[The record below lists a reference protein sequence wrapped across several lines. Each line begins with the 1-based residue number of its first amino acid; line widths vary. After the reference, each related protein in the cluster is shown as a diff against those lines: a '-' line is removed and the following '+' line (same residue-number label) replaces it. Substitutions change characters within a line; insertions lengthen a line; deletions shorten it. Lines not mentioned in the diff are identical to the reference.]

1 MPKSSE
7 RILLGDIGATNA
19 RFALIEA
26 GDFSALEWMTDAD
39 YPQFLHAVEAFL
51 ERRGRPTLTAA
62 LLAVAGPVDDN
73 CCQLTNRPWL
83 IDGEDLRRSLGV
95 EWVRLVN
102 DFEATAWSLRH
113 LKPRDVHQLGAGQA
127 VAGAPLAVLG
137 PGTGLGV
144 SCYVPGP
151 AGGLVIASEGG
162 HATLPSTSARED
174 LVIERLRER
183 FGYVSGEHAVSGMGL
198 ENLYQAIAAI
208 ADVDVPERRAAG
220 ITKAALE
227 GTCPTSRTALELF
240 CAFLG
245 SIAGDVALT
254 FGARGGVYIAGG
266 ISPRIIDFLE
276 RSEFRARFEAKGR
289 SRSYVERIPTKV
301 IVHPDATFVGLQA
314 LIEQSRQPQR
324 L

>member
-1 MPKSSE
+1 MPKPSE

-19 RFALIEA
+19 RFALIED
-26 GDFSALEWMTDAD
+26 GECQALEWMTDAE
-39 YPQFLHAVEAFL
+39 YPQFLDAVLAFL
-51 ERRGRPTLTAA
+51 ERRDHPTLTAA
-62 LLAVAGPVDDN
+62 LLAVAGPVDN
-73 CCQLTNRPWL
+73 NRCQLTNRPWL
-83 IDGEDLRRSLGV
+83 IDGADLCRSLCL

-102 DFEATAWSLRH
+102 DFEATAWSLPH
-113 LKPRDVHQLGAGQA
+113 LRPRDLRQLGDGQA

-151 AGGLVIASEGG
+151 GGGQVIASEGG

-183 FGYVSGEHAVSGMGL
+183 FGHVSAEHAVSGMGL
-198 ENLYQAIAAI
+198 EHLYQAIAAI
-208 ADVDVPERRAAG
+208 ADVDVPRRRAAD

-227 GTCPTSRTALELF
+227 GTCPTSRTALDLF

-245 SIAGDVALT
+245 SVAGDVALT

-266 ISPRIIDFLE
+266 IAPRIIDFLE
-276 RSEFRARFEAKGR
+276 RSEFRARFDAKGR
-289 SRSYVERIPTKV
+289 SRSYVERIPTNV
-301 IVHPDATFVGLQA
+301 IVHPEATFVGLQA
-314 LIEQSRQPQR
+314 LFRQR
-324 L
+324 R

>member
-1 MPKSSE
+1 MQKSSE

-19 RFALIEA
+19 RFALLE
-26 GDFSALEWMTDAD
+26 GDEIRALEWMTDGNH
-39 YPQFLHAVEAFL
+39 PQFLDAVRVFL
-51 ERRGRPTLTAA
+51 EGCGRPTLSAA

-73 CCQLTNRPWL
+73 RCQLTNRPWL
-83 IDGEDLRRSLGV
+83 IDGAALRQSLRLD
-95 EWVRLVN
+95 WARLVN
-102 DFEATAWSLRH
+102 DFEATAWSLSR
-113 LKPRDVHQLGAGQA
+113 LKRPDLRQLGEGHV

-151 AGGLVIASEGG
+151 GGGVVIASEGG

-183 FGYVSGEHAVSGMGL
+183 FGYVSGEHAVSGTGL
-198 ENLYQAIAAI
+198 ENLYRAIAAI
-208 ADVDVPERRAAG
+208 ADVDVPERRAAD

-227 GTCPTSRTALELF
+227 GTCPTSRTALDLF

-245 SIAGDVALT
+245 GIAGDIALT

-266 ISPRIIDFLE
+266 IAPRIIDFLE

-289 SRSYVERIPTKV
+289 SRSYVECVPTNV
-301 IVHPDATFVGLQA
+301 IMHPDATFVGLQA
-314 LIEQSRQPQR
+314 LVQQSR
-324 L
+324 